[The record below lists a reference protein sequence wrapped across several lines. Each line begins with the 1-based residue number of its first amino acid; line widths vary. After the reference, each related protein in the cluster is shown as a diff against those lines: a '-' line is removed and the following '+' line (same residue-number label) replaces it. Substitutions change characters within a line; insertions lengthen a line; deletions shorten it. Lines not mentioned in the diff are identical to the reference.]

1 MQISSRN
8 KSPRS
13 PSAHQANGI
22 LRASM
27 PHTGDCYFITA
38 PTFETKSERD
48 GWLNGV
54 EAVGKMQNAGNKER
68 RSPELRDF
76 IIR

>member
-1 MQISSRN
+1 MQISSCN
-8 KSPRS
+8 KSPWS
-13 PSAHQANGI
+13 PSAHQAN
-22 LRASM
+22 AYSM

-54 EAVGKMQNAGNKER
+54 QAVEQNAKCWK
-68 RSPELRDF
+68 
-76 IIR
+76 